1 MTSSIV
7 IALILSVLSVLIV
20 DGTFNHDRNA
30 VFIIS
35 SFICQRI
42 LSCRKYFLMRSFV
55 GATRLT

>member
-1 MTSSIV
+1 MTSSVV
-7 IALILSVLSVLIV
+7 IALILSVLIV

-35 SFICQRI
+35 SFIYKRI

>member
-1 MTSSIV
+1 MTSSVV
-7 IALILSVLSVLIV
+7 IALILSVLIV
-20 DGTFNHDRNA
+20 DGAFNHDRNA

-35 SFICQRI
+35 SFIYKRI

>member
-1 MTSSIV
+1 MTSSVV
-7 IALILSVLSVLIV
+7 IALILSVLIV
-20 DGTFNHDRNA
+20 DRAFNHDRNA

-35 SFICQRI
+35 SFIYERI